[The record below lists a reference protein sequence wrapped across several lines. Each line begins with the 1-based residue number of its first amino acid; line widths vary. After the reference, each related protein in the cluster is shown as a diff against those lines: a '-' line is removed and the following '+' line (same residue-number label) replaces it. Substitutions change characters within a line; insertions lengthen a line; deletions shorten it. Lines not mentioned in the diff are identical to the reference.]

1 MAAEFNAEPHV
12 FGLDVTFDEL
22 GSRFL
27 ALRKVQWVNKGEEPD
42 ESKAKIELRKW
53 MVDKEG
59 AERANKGFSFLTE
72 EGPHELARVLVHE
85 GFGRTKDIL
94 NEIRVRDD
102 FVEAVKTLNEDE
114 ESTEGEYFD
123 IRSLIADEKDDSD
136 VEDKANGFVD
146 DFMNL
151 PDGTYG
157 NIEIK
162 HF

>member
-27 ALRKVQWVNKGEEPD
+27 ALRKVQWVNKGEQPD

-72 EGPHELARVLVHE
+72 EGPHELAKVLVHE
-85 GFGRTKDIL
+85 GFGRTKDLLLELRERPDFIEAAKHL
-94 NEIRVRDD
+94 NES
-102 FVEAVKTLNEDE
+102 E
-114 ESTEGEYFD
+114 ESTDGEYFD
-123 IRSLIADEKDDSD
+123 IRSLIEDGDSEGD
-136 VEDKANGFVD
+136 IVDKLMD
-146 DFMNL
+146 L
-151 PDGTYG
+151 PEGDYDG
-157 NIEIK
+157 IK
-162 HF
+162 VYHF